1 VTLDDVLGG
10 LVHRI
15 SNCAARLSCGDDRI
29 RSLAES
35 FGIEPGHLPNEE
47 RERLAVEIDTTV
59 AAAWCL
65 TGQDLE
71 VLLAGFHAE
80 AVPPAY
86 HRRLA
91 HRLGEL
97 TGGPR

>member
-1 VTLDDVLGG
+1 VTLDDLLGG
-10 LVHRI
+10 LAHRI
-15 SNCAARLSCGDDRI
+15 SNCAIRPSCVDDRI
-29 RSLAES
+29 LSLAES
-35 FGIEPGHLPNEE
+35 FGVEPGHLPNEE
-47 RERLAVEIDTTV
+47 RGRLAVEIDTTV

-71 VLLAGFHAE
+71 VMLAGFHAE

-86 HRRLA
+86 HRRLS